1 VRRRKS
7 DNRTRSVHFL
17 DWCPP
22 GRGCHH
28 PAMQKY
34 NQYCPVARTSEIL
47 ADRWTPLIVR
57 ELILGSRRF
66 NEIERGLPGI
76 SRSLLAS
83 RLRGLED
90 AGVIERLPGAQPKV
104 REYHLS
110 DAGRD
115 LKPVVDALGAWGV
128 RWAFGEPRPEEL
140 DAGLLVWR
148 MHQRIDRDLLP
159 ERRTVVEF
167 EFTGPRGRRV
177 WLVLEP
183 REVSVCVTPP
193 RFDADLVVHADLA
206 FFFRMWMGH
215 VDYDTAS
222 RCGAVIVDGSPA
234 LAKQLPRWLMWSPMA
249 RFVRER
255 ERVLAETSGACSP
268 RDQREVRSRKVV

>member
-1 VRRRKS
+1 MILRKS
-7 DNRTRSVHFL
+7 DNRTRTVQFL
-17 DWCPP
+17 DWCS
-22 GRGCHH
+22 RFTGCHH

-34 NQYCPVARTSEIL
+34 NQYCPVARSSEIL

-57 ELILGSRRF
+57 ELILGSHRF

-83 RLRGLED
+83 RLRDLED
-90 AGVIERLPGAQPKV
+90 AGVVERLPGAQPKV

-115 LKPVVDALGAWGV
+115 LKPVVEALGAWGV
-128 RWAFGEPRPEEL
+128 RWAFGEPKPEEL

-148 MHQRIDRDLLP
+148 MHQRIDRELLP

-167 EFTGPRGRRV
+167 DFTGPRARRV

-193 RFDADLVVHADLA
+193 KFDADLVVRADLA
-206 FFFRMWMGH
+206 LFFCVWLGR
-215 VDYDTAS
+215 VDYETVVRS
-222 RCGAVIVDGSPA
+222 GAVVVDGPPA

-255 ERVLAETSGACSP
+255 ERTLAS
-268 RDQREVRSRKVV
+268 VV